1 MKSICIVNITFIIIF
16 PLDVR
21 PTLWKM
27 STGIPCDG
35 ESVFKLSVV
44 LLCILSL
51 LWLVVLLL
59 FIWVRKIQKE
69 AEKTY
74 KDLSIYFKAAVDV
87 TPPERENSPEIKAD
101 SVFSFPLVI
110 SNKRAVNSDAEKSW
124 KSINRTFA
132 YSQGDQEG
140 DDKKPVLEDTP
151 ETQEYSA
158 DVFTLKEPENL
169 ENLNDSSGIKTVVD
183 SPSVLFLSGE
193 NPVERKCQQKAFRSM
208 RDYLDLCEKSSPVK
222 ESSLVLIDVDNSFP
236 ATGEEDWLE
245 DETFHEQQSLS
256 METDARESKEKS
268 TSEKNLES
276 TANLDQP
283 ERAKNGANEIIGDEH
298 LSEKITSGIS
308 ESAKFTNGH
317 LEEDIMVPRQEDEAQ
332 ILLPNATEQ
341 VKKRKPRA
349 KKRPKEKRKSKG
361 YPALPDNNHI
371 EPMQVRKEQEQPDCR
386 IQPGAAQH
394 SELELLRKGTNQ
406 DFDED
411 GNKNVL
417 GENENDKKGKDVS
430 VNHRQAGTKEEAEVE
445 ESYEVVGD
453 PSISSQ
459 WPKSSRK
466 NTNHPMHDANAN
478 LKEQND
484 QDINDEIYSN
494 IDNDNEGDNDVEP
507 FYVNYQNLKR
517 HVEQGIS
524 QDDSHVYADMDE
536 LQRESRLSFNNAAF
550 VSADDEPFYVNTA
563 EMKDV

>member
-1 MKSICIVNITFIIIF
+1 
-16 PLDVR
+16 
-21 PTLWKM
+21 M
-27 STGIPCDG
+27 STGIACDG

-51 LWLVVLLL
+51 LWLVVLFL
-59 FIWVRKIQKE
+59 FIWVRKIQKQ

-140 DDKKPVLEDTP
+140 DDKKPVLEDSP

-158 DVFTLKEPENL
+158 DVFTLKEQENL
-169 ENLNDSSGIKTVVD
+169 ENLNDSSGIKTVDD

-193 NPVERKCQQKAFRSM
+193 NPGERKCQQKAFRSM

-236 ATGEEDWLE
+236 ALGEEDWLE

-256 METDARESKEKS
+256 IETDARESKEKS
-268 TSEKNLES
+268 TSEKTLAS
-276 TANLDQP
+276 TANLDQT

-308 ESAKFTNGH
+308 ERAKSVNGH
-317 LEEDIMVPRQEDEAQ
+317 LEEDSMVPRHEDEAQ

-349 KKRPKEKRKSKG
+349 KKRPKDKRKSKG

-371 EPMQVRKEQEQPDCR
+371 APVQVRKEQEQPDCR

-394 SELELLRKGTNQ
+394 SELELFRKGTDQ

-411 GNKNVL
+411 GDRNVL
-417 GENENDKKGKDVS
+417 GENENGMKGNDVS
-430 VNHRQAGTKEEAEVE
+430 VNHCQAGTKEEAE

-453 PSISSQ
+453 RSISSQ
-459 WPKSSRK
+459 WPTSSPK

-478 LKEQND
+478 LTEQND

-494 IDNDNEGDNDVEP
+494 IDNDNDGQNDVEP

-536 LQRESRLSFNNAAF
+536 LQRESGLFFNNAAF

>member
-1 MKSICIVNITFIIIF
+1 M
-16 PLDVR
+16 
-21 PTLWKM
+21 WKM

-51 LWLVVLLL
+51 LWLVVLFL
-59 FIWVRKIQKE
+59 FIWVRRIQKE

-169 ENLNDSSGIKTVVD
+169 ENLNDSSGIKAVVD

-245 DETFHEQQSLS
+245 DETFHEQRSLS

-332 ILLPNATEQ
+332 ILLPNATKQ

-349 KKRPKEKRKSKG
+349 KKQPKEKRKSKG

-430 VNHRQAGTKEEAEVE
+430 VNHSQAGTKEEAEVE

-550 VSADDEPFYVNTA
+550 VRADDEPFYVNTA

>member
-1 MKSICIVNITFIIIF
+1 M
-16 PLDVR
+16 
-21 PTLWKM
+21 WKM

-51 LWLVVLLL
+51 LWLVVLFL

>member
-1 MKSICIVNITFIIIF
+1 
-16 PLDVR
+16 
-21 PTLWKM
+21 M

-51 LWLVVLLL
+51 LWLVVLFL
-59 FIWVRKIQKE
+59 FIWVRKIQKQ

-101 SVFSFPLVI
+101 SVFSFPLII

-140 DDKKPVLEDTP
+140 DDKKPVLEDLP
-151 ETQEYSA
+151 ETQEHSA

-183 SPSVLFLSGE
+183 SPSVLFLSSE
-193 NPVERKCQQKAFRSM
+193 NPGERKCQQKAFRSM
-208 RDYLDLCEKSSPVK
+208 RDYLDLCEKSSPLK

-245 DETFHEQQSLS
+245 DEMFHEQQSLS

-332 ILLPNATEQ
+332 IPLPNATEQ

-371 EPMQVRKEQEQPDCR
+371 EPMQVRKEQEQPDCS

-394 SELELLRKGTNQ
+394 SELELFRKGTDQ
-406 DFDED
+406 DFAED

-417 GENENDKKGKDVS
+417 VENENGKKGKDLS
-430 VNHRQAGTKEEAEVE
+430 ANHCQAGTKVEAEVE

-459 WPKSSRK
+459 WPTSFPK

-478 LKEQND
+478 LTEQND

-494 IDNDNEGDNDVEP
+494 IDNDNDVEP

-517 HVEQGIS
+517 HVDQGIS

-536 LQRESRLSFNNAAF
+536 LQREPGLFFNNAAF

>member
-1 MKSICIVNITFIIIF
+1 
-16 PLDVR
+16 
-21 PTLWKM
+21 M

-51 LWLVVLLL
+51 LWLVVLFL

-74 KDLSIYFKAAVDV
+74 KDLSIYFKAAVDL

-110 SNKRAVNSDAEKSW
+110 SNKRAVNSEAEKSW

-169 ENLNDSSGIKTVVD
+169 ENLNDSSGIKAVVD

-245 DETFHEQQSLS
+245 DETF
-256 METDARESKEKS
+256 
-268 TSEKNLES
+268 LE
-276 TANLDQP
+276 
-283 ERAKNGANEIIGDEH
+283 
-298 LSEKITSGIS
+298 
-308 ESAKFTNGH
+308 
-317 LEEDIMVPRQEDEAQ
+317 
-332 ILLPNATEQ
+332 
-341 VKKRKPRA
+341 
-349 KKRPKEKRKSKG
+349 
-361 YPALPDNNHI
+361 
-371 EPMQVRKEQEQPDCR
+371 
-386 IQPGAAQH
+386 
-394 SELELLRKGTNQ
+394 
-406 DFDED
+406 
-411 GNKNVL
+411 
-417 GENENDKKGKDVS
+417 
-430 VNHRQAGTKEEAEVE
+430 
-445 ESYEVVGD
+445 
-453 PSISSQ
+453 
-459 WPKSSRK
+459 
-466 NTNHPMHDANAN
+466 
-478 LKEQND
+478 
-484 QDINDEIYSN
+484 
-494 IDNDNEGDNDVEP
+494 
-507 FYVNYQNLKR
+507 
-517 HVEQGIS
+517 
-524 QDDSHVYADMDE
+524 
-536 LQRESRLSFNNAAF
+536 
-550 VSADDEPFYVNTA
+550 
-563 EMKDV
+563 

>member
-1 MKSICIVNITFIIIF
+1 M
-16 PLDVR
+16 
-21 PTLWKM
+21 WKM
-27 STGIPCDG
+27 STGIACDG

-51 LWLVVLLL
+51 LWLVVLFL

-74 KDLSIYFKAAVDV
+74 KDLSIYFKAAVDL

-101 SVFSFPLVI
+101 SVFPFPLVI
-110 SNKRAVNSDAEKSW
+110 SNKRAVNSEAEKSW

-169 ENLNDSSGIKTVVD
+169 ENLNDSSGIKAVVD

-332 ILLPNATEQ
+332 ILLPNATKQ

-349 KKRPKEKRKSKG
+349 KKQPKEKRKSKG

-430 VNHRQAGTKEEAEVE
+430 VNHCQAGTKEEAEVE

>member
-1 MKSICIVNITFIIIF
+1 
-16 PLDVR
+16 
-21 PTLWKM
+21 M

-51 LWLVVLLL
+51 LWLVVLFL

-183 SPSVLFLSGE
+183 SPSVLFLSSE

-236 ATGEEDWLE
+236 ATGEEDCLE

-256 METDARESKEKS
+256 METDVRESKEKS

-308 ESAKFTNGH
+308 ESAKSTNGH

>member
-1 MKSICIVNITFIIIF
+1 
-16 PLDVR
+16 
-21 PTLWKM
+21 M

-51 LWLVVLLL
+51 LWLVVLFL

-151 ETQEYSA
+151 ETQVYSA

-394 SELELLRKGTNQ
+394 SALELLRKGTNQ

-411 GNKNVL
+411 SNKNVL

>member
-1 MKSICIVNITFIIIF
+1 
-16 PLDVR
+16 
-21 PTLWKM
+21 M

-236 ATGEEDWLE
+236 ATGEEDCLE

>member
-1 MKSICIVNITFIIIF
+1 
-16 PLDVR
+16 
-21 PTLWKM
+21 M

-51 LWLVVLLL
+51 LWLVVLFL
-59 FIWVRKIQKE
+59 FIWVRKIQKQ

-101 SVFSFPLVI
+101 SVFSFPLII

-140 DDKKPVLEDTP
+140 DDKKPVLEDLP
-151 ETQEYSA
+151 ETQEHSA

-183 SPSVLFLSGE
+183 SPSVLFLSSE
-193 NPVERKCQQKAFRSM
+193 NPGERKCQQKAFRSM
-208 RDYLDLCEKSSPVK
+208 RDYLDLCEKSSPLK

-245 DETFHEQQSLS
+245 DEMFHEQQSLS

-298 LSEKITSGIS
+298 LSEKKTSGIS

-394 SELELLRKGTNQ
+394 SELELFRKGTDQ

-417 GENENDKKGKDVS
+417 VENENGKKGKDLS
-430 VNHRQAGTKEEAEVE
+430 VNHCQAGTKVEAEVE

-459 WPKSSRK
+459 WPTSSPK

-478 LKEQND
+478 LTEQND

-494 IDNDNEGDNDVEP
+494 IDNDNDVEP

-517 HVEQGIS
+517 HVDQGIS

-536 LQRESRLSFNNAAF
+536 LQREPGLFFNNAAF

>member
-1 MKSICIVNITFIIIF
+1 
-16 PLDVR
+16 
-21 PTLWKM
+21 M

-51 LWLVVLLL
+51 LWLVVLFL

-151 ETQEYSA
+151 ETQVYSA

-236 ATGEEDWLE
+236 ATGEEDCLE

-341 VKKRKPRA
+341 AKKRKPRA

>member
-1 MKSICIVNITFIIIF
+1 M
-16 PLDVR
+16 
-21 PTLWKM
+21 WKM

-51 LWLVVLLL
+51 LWLVVLFL

-183 SPSVLFLSGE
+183 SPSMLFLSSE

-236 ATGEEDWLE
+236 ATGEEDCLE

>member
-1 MKSICIVNITFIIIF
+1 
-16 PLDVR
+16 
-21 PTLWKM
+21 M

>member
-1 MKSICIVNITFIIIF
+1 M
-16 PLDVR
+16 
-21 PTLWKM
+21 WKM

-51 LWLVVLLL
+51 LWLVVLFL

-283 ERAKNGANEIIGDEH
+283 ERAKNGANEIIGDGH

-349 KKRPKEKRKSKG
+349 KKRPKEKRKSKS

>member
-1 MKSICIVNITFIIIF
+1 
-16 PLDVR
+16 
-21 PTLWKM
+21 M

-51 LWLVVLLL
+51 LWLVVLFL

-74 KDLSIYFKAAVDV
+74 KDLSIYFKAAADV

-140 DDKKPVLEDTP
+140 DDKEPVLEDSP
-151 ETQEYSA
+151 GTQAYPA

-169 ENLNDSSGIKTVVD
+169 ENLNDSSGIKTVDD

-193 NPVERKCQQKAFRSM
+193 NPGERKCQQKAFRSM
-208 RDYLDLCEKSSPVK
+208 RDYLDLCERSSPVK
-222 ESSLVLIDVDNSFP
+222 ESSLVLIDVDNSFL

-298 LSEKITSGIS
+298 LSEKITFGIS

-317 LEEDIMVPRQEDEAQ
+317 LEEDIMFPRQEDEAQ

-411 GNKNVL
+411 GNKNVH
-417 GENENDKKGKDVS
+417 GENENDNKGKDVL
-430 VNHRQAGTKEEAEVE
+430 VNNCQAGTKEEAEVE

-478 LKEQND
+478 LTEQND

-536 LQRESRLSFNNAAF
+536 LQRESGLSFNNAAF

>member
-1 MKSICIVNITFIIIF
+1 
-16 PLDVR
+16 
-21 PTLWKM
+21 M

-51 LWLVVLLL
+51 LWLVVLFL

-151 ETQEYSA
+151 ETQVYSA

-236 ATGEEDWLE
+236 ATGEEDCLE

-394 SELELLRKGTNQ
+394 SALELLRKGTNQ

-411 GNKNVL
+411 SNKNVL

>member
-1 MKSICIVNITFIIIF
+1 M
-16 PLDVR
+16 
-21 PTLWKM
+21 WKM

-51 LWLVVLLL
+51 LWLVVLFL

-151 ETQEYSA
+151 ETQVYSA

-236 ATGEEDWLE
+236 ATGEEDCLE

-341 VKKRKPRA
+341 AKKRKPRA

>member
-1 MKSICIVNITFIIIF
+1 M
-16 PLDVR
+16 
-21 PTLWKM
+21 WKM

-51 LWLVVLLL
+51 LWLVVLFL

-151 ETQEYSA
+151 ETQVYSA

-236 ATGEEDWLE
+236 ATGEEDCLE

-341 VKKRKPRA
+341 AKKRKPRA

-536 LQRESRLSFNNAAF
+536 LQRESRLSFNNATF

>member
-1 MKSICIVNITFIIIF
+1 M
-16 PLDVR
+16 
-21 PTLWKM
+21 WKM

-51 LWLVVLLL
+51 LWLVVLFL

-140 DDKKPVLEDTP
+140 DDKKPVLEDTL

-158 DVFTLKEPENL
+158 GVFTLKEPENL
-169 ENLNDSSGIKTVVD
+169 ENLNDSSGIKAVVD

-332 ILLPNATEQ
+332 ILLPNATKQ

-349 KKRPKEKRKSKG
+349 KKQPKEKRKSKG

-371 EPMQVRKEQEQPDCR
+371 EPMQVRKDQEQPDCR

-430 VNHRQAGTKEEAEVE
+430 VNHCQAGTKEEAEVE

-453 PSISSQ
+453 SSISSQ

>member
-1 MKSICIVNITFIIIF
+1 
-16 PLDVR
+16 
-21 PTLWKM
+21 M

-51 LWLVVLLL
+51 LWLVVLFL
-59 FIWVRKIQKE
+59 FIWVRKIQKK

-74 KDLSIYFKAAVDV
+74 KDLSIYFKAAADV
-87 TPPERENSPEIKAD
+87 TPPERENSPEIKAG
-101 SVFSFPLVI
+101 SAFSFPLVI
-110 SNKRAVNSDAEKSW
+110 SNKRAIAVNSDAEKSW

-140 DDKKPVLEDTP
+140 DDKKPVLEDSP
-151 ETQEYSA
+151 GSQEYSA

-169 ENLNDSSGIKTVVD
+169 ENLSDSSGIKTFDD

-193 NPVERKCQQKAFRSM
+193 NPGERKCQQKAFRSM
-208 RDYLDLCEKSSPVK
+208 RDYLDLCEKSSQVK

-256 METDARESKEKS
+256 METVARESTEKS

-276 TANLDQP
+276 TANLDQQP
-283 ERAKNGANEIIGDEH
+283 EIIGDEH
-298 LSEKITSGIS
+298 LSEKITFGIS
-308 ESAKFTNGH
+308 ESAKRANGH
-317 LEEDIMVPRQEDEAQ
+317 LEEDFMVPRQEDEAQ
-332 ILLPNATEQ
+332 VLLPNATEQ

-349 KKRPKEKRKSKG
+349 KKRPKEKRKTKG

-371 EPMQVRKEQEQPDCR
+371 EPMEVRKEQEQPDCK
-386 IQPGAAQH
+386 IQPRAAQH
-394 SELELLRKGTNQ
+394 SELELFRKGTDQ

-417 GENENDKKGKDVS
+417 VENENDKKGKDVS
-430 VNHRQAGTKEEAEVE
+430 VNHCQAGTKEEAEVE
-445 ESYEVVGD
+445 ENYEVVGD
-453 PSISSQ
+453 RSISSQ
-459 WPKSSRK
+459 WPTRSPK
-466 NTNHPMHDANAN
+466 NMNHPMHDANAN
-478 LKEQND
+478 LTEQND

-494 IDNDNEGDNDVEP
+494 IDNNNEGDNDAEP
-507 FYVNYQNLKR
+507 FYVNYQNRKR

>member
-1 MKSICIVNITFIIIF
+1 
-16 PLDVR
+16 
-21 PTLWKM
+21 M

-51 LWLVVLLL
+51 LWLVVLFL

-283 ERAKNGANEIIGDEH
+283 ERAKNGANEIIGDGH

-349 KKRPKEKRKSKG
+349 KKRPKEKRKSKS

-524 QDDSHVYADMDE
+524 QDDSHVYTDMDE

>member
-1 MKSICIVNITFIIIF
+1 M

-51 LWLVVLLL
+51 LWLVVLFL
-59 FIWVRKIQKE
+59 FIWVRKIQKQ

-87 TPPERENSPEIKAD
+87 TPPGRENSPEIKAD

-110 SNKRAVNSDAEKSW
+110 SNKRAVAVNSDAEKSW

-140 DDKKPVLEDTP
+140 DDKKPVLEDSP
-151 ETQEYSA
+151 GTQEYSA

-169 ENLNDSSGIKTVVD
+169 ENLNDFSGIKAVDD

-193 NPVERKCQQKAFRSM
+193 NPGERKCQQKVFRSM

-236 ATGEEDWLE
+236 AMGEEDWPE
-245 DETFHEQQSLS
+245 DETSHEQQSLS
-256 METDARESKEKS
+256 METDATESKEKS

-308 ESAKFTNGH
+308 ESAKSANGH
-317 LEEDIMVPRQEDEAQ
+317 LEEDNSMVPRQQDEAQ
-332 ILLPNATEQ
+332 ILLPNATQQ
-341 VKKRKPRA
+341 VKKRKPRT

-371 EPMQVRKEQEQPDCR
+371 EPMQVRKEQEHPDCR
-386 IQPGAAQH
+386 IQPGPAEH
-394 SELELLRKGTNQ
+394 SELELFRKGTDQ

-411 GNKNVL
+411 GDKNVL
-417 GENENDKKGKDVS
+417 AENENGKKGKDVS
-430 VNHRQAGTKEEAEVE
+430 VNHCQAGTKEEAKVE
-445 ESYEVVGD
+445 ESYEVVRD

-459 WPKSSRK
+459 WQPSSPKS
-466 NTNHPMHDANAN
+466 TNHPMHDANAN
-478 LKEQND
+478 LTEQND

-494 IDNDNEGDNDVEP
+494 IDNNNEGYNDVEL
-507 FYVNYQNLKR
+507 FYVNHQNLKR
-517 HVEQGIS
+517 HVNQGIS
-524 QDDSHVYADMDE
+524 PDDSHVYADMDE
-536 LQRESRLSFNNAAF
+536 LQRESGLFFNNAAF

-563 EMKDV
+563 EMKGV

>member
-1 MKSICIVNITFIIIF
+1 
-16 PLDVR
+16 
-21 PTLWKM
+21 M

-51 LWLVVLLL
+51 LWLVVLFL

-169 ENLNDSSGIKTVVD
+169 ENLNDSSGIKAVVD

-208 RDYLDLCEKSSPVK
+208 RDYLDLCEQSSPVK

-317 LEEDIMVPRQEDEAQ
+317 LEEDIMVPRQEDEVQ
-332 ILLPNATEQ
+332 ILLPNATKQ

-349 KKRPKEKRKSKG
+349 KKQPKEKRKSKG

-394 SELELLRKGTNQ
+394 SELELLRKRTNQ

-430 VNHRQAGTKEEAEVE
+430 VNHCQAGTKEEAEVE

-466 NTNHPMHDANAN
+466 NTNHPMHNANAN

-550 VSADDEPFYVNTA
+550 VSNFFSIIIIYPPSSIHKNNNKTCIAGN
-563 EMKDV
+563 

>member
-1 MKSICIVNITFIIIF
+1 
-16 PLDVR
+16 
-21 PTLWKM
+21 M

-51 LWLVVLLL
+51 LWLVVLFL

-151 ETQEYSA
+151 ETQVYSA

-236 ATGEEDWLE
+236 ATGEEDCLE

-341 VKKRKPRA
+341 AKKRKPRA

-536 LQRESRLSFNNAAF
+536 LQRESRLSFNNATF

>member
-1 MKSICIVNITFIIIF
+1 M
-16 PLDVR
+16 
-21 PTLWKM
+21 
-27 STGIPCDG
+27 
-35 ESVFKLSVV
+35 
-44 LLCILSL
+44 
-51 LWLVVLLL
+51 
-59 FIWVRKIQKE
+59 
-69 AEKTY
+69 
-74 KDLSIYFKAAVDV
+74 
-87 TPPERENSPEIKAD
+87 
-101 SVFSFPLVI
+101 
-110 SNKRAVNSDAEKSW
+110 
-124 KSINRTFA
+124 
-132 YSQGDQEG
+132 
-140 DDKKPVLEDTP
+140 
-151 ETQEYSA
+151 
-158 DVFTLKEPENL
+158 
-169 ENLNDSSGIKTVVD
+169 
-183 SPSVLFLSGE
+183 LFLSGE
-193 NPVERKCQQKAFRSM
+193 NPGERKCQQKAFRSM

-332 ILLPNATEQ
+332 ILLPNATKQ

-349 KKRPKEKRKSKG
+349 KKQPKEKRKSKG

-394 SELELLRKGTNQ
+394 SELELFRKGTDQ

-417 GENENDKKGKDVS
+417 VENENGKKGKDVS
-430 VNHRQAGTKEEAEVE
+430 VNHCQAGMKEEAEVE
-445 ESYEVVGD
+445 ECYEVVGD

-459 WPKSSRK
+459 WPTSSPK
-466 NTNHPMHDANAN
+466 NTNHPIHDANAN
-478 LKEQND
+478 LTEQND
-484 QDINDEIYSN
+484 QDINDDIYSN
-494 IDNDNEGDNDVEP
+494 IDNDNEGITMTSNHFTLTTRILNVMWNKEFP
-507 FYVNYQNLKR
+507 RMILTF
-517 HVEQGIS
+517 
-524 QDDSHVYADMDE
+524 MPTWT
-536 LQRESRLSFNNAAF
+536 SFNENPDCLSTTLPLSVLMTSRF
-550 VSADDEPFYVNTA
+550 TSIQL
-563 EMKDV
+563 K

>member
-1 MKSICIVNITFIIIF
+1 
-16 PLDVR
+16 
-21 PTLWKM
+21 M

-51 LWLVVLLL
+51 LWLVVLFL

-169 ENLNDSSGIKTVVD
+169 ENLNDSSGIKAVVD

-268 TSEKNLES
+268 TSEKNVES

-283 ERAKNGANEIIGDEH
+283 ERAKNGANEIIGDGH

-332 ILLPNATEQ
+332 ILLPNATKQ

-349 KKRPKEKRKSKG
+349 KKQPKEKRKSKG

-394 SELELLRKGTNQ
+394 SELELLRKRTNQ

-430 VNHRQAGTKEEAEVE
+430 VNHCQAGTKEEAEVE

-517 HVEQGIS
+517 HVDQGIS
-524 QDDSHVYADMDE
+524 PDDSHVYADMDE
-536 LQRESRLSFNNAAF
+536 LQRESGLFLNNAAF

>member
-1 MKSICIVNITFIIIF
+1 M
-16 PLDVR
+16 
-21 PTLWKM
+21 WKM
-27 STGIPCDG
+27 STRIPCDG

-51 LWLVVLLL
+51 LWLVVLFL

-151 ETQEYSA
+151 ETQVYSA

-236 ATGEEDWLE
+236 ATGEEDCLE

-256 METDARESKEKS
+256 METDVRESKEKS

-308 ESAKFTNGH
+308 ESAKSTNGH

-341 VKKRKPRA
+341 AKKRKPRA

>member
-1 MKSICIVNITFIIIF
+1 M
-16 PLDVR
+16 
-21 PTLWKM
+21 WKM

-51 LWLVVLLL
+51 LWLVVLFL

-87 TPPERENSPEIKAD
+87 TPPETENSPEIKAD

-169 ENLNDSSGIKTVVD
+169 ENLNDSSGIKAVVD

-332 ILLPNATEQ
+332 ILLPNATKQ

-349 KKRPKEKRKSKG
+349 KKQPKEKRKSKG

-394 SELELLRKGTNQ
+394 SELELLRKGANQ

-430 VNHRQAGTKEEAEVE
+430 VNHCQAGTKEEAEVE

-453 PSISSQ
+453 SSISSQ